1 VRRDQLSNQQVKAIR
16 AVARFSYIRCFSLA
30 CAARIFFCLFE
41 LSSAGRSWSYRDM
54 TMTSVPTLTTGAFD
68 RRVRVSR
75 LSFFARRETVNPGD
89 LFRQASAQQ
98 ISMKPDHYDPI
109 AAALKEDIGEGD
121 ITTDFFVPET
131 LHATGRIT
139 AREKA
144 IVAGI
149 GAAAEVF
156 RRVDPSIDIQLLRRE
171 GDEVVAGDIII
182 EVRGLARSILKAERV
197 ALNFLQRL
205 CGIATL
211 TRQFVDAVGNHPA
224 KILDTRK
231 TTPGLRTLEKAAV
244 VAGGG
249 VNHRFG
255 LHDMVLVKDN
265 HLATFGG
272 LSSFADRI
280 RQLRQERPNI
290 CIEVE
295 ADDLEQARAF
305 AEVDG
310 IDVILLD
317 NMTPAQIREAVA
329 LRKDKVEFEASGGI
343 TLKSVKRIA
352 ATGVDYI
359 SIGGLTNAA
368 RAIDIGLEMTQVPG

>member
-1 VRRDQLSNQQVKAIR
+1 MKS
-16 AVARFSYIRCFSLA
+16 
-30 CAARIFFCLFE
+30 
-41 LSSAGRSWSYRDM
+41 
-54 TMTSVPTLTTGAFD
+54 D
-68 RRVRVSR
+68 R
-75 LSFFARRETVNPGD
+75 
-89 LFRQASAQQ
+89 
-98 ISMKPDHYDPI
+98 YDPI
-109 AAALKEDIGEGD
+109 VAALKEDIGQGD

-131 LHATGRIT
+131 LHATGRVM
-139 AREKA
+139 ARENA
-144 IVAGI
+144 IVAGT
-149 GAAAEVF
+149 GTAAEVF
-156 RRVDPSIDIQLLRRE
+156 RRVDPSIDIQIAHQD
-171 GDEVVAGDIII
+171 GDEVVAGDLII

-211 TRQFVDAVGNHPA
+211 TRQFVDAIGNHPA

-231 TTPGLRTLEKAAV
+231 TTPGMRALEKAAV

-255 LHDMVLVKDN
+255 LYDMVLVKDN

-280 RQLRQERPNI
+280 HQLRRERPNI
-290 CIEVE
+290 RIEVE

-305 AEVDG
+305 ADVEG

-317 NMTPAQIREAVA
+317 NMMPPQMREALA
-329 LRKDKVEFEASGGI
+329 LRKGNIQFEASGGI
-343 TLKSVKRIA
+343 TLKNVKRVA

-368 RAIDIGLEMTQVPG
+368 RAIDIALEMTQVPG

>member
-1 VRRDQLSNQQVKAIR
+1 
-16 AVARFSYIRCFSLA
+16 
-30 CAARIFFCLFE
+30 
-41 LSSAGRSWSYRDM
+41 
-54 TMTSVPTLTTGAFD
+54 
-68 RRVRVSR
+68 
-75 LSFFARRETVNPGD
+75 
-89 LFRQASAQQ
+89 
-98 ISMKPDHYDPI
+98 MKLDHYDPI
-109 AAALKEDIGEGD
+109 GAALKEDIGQGD

-139 AREKA
+139 ARENA
-144 IVAGI
+144 IVAGT
-149 GAAAEVF
+149 GAAAEVS
-156 RRVDPSIDIQLLRRE
+156 RRVDSSVDIQIIRPD
-171 GDEVVAGDIII
+171 GHEVVAGDIII

-211 TRQFVDAVGNHPA
+211 TRQFVDAVGSHPV

-231 TTPGLRTLEKAAV
+231 TTPGLRALEKAAV

-249 VNHRFG
+249 ANHRFG
-255 LHDMVLVKDN
+255 LYDMVLVKDN

-272 LSSFADRI
+272 LSAFANRI
-280 RQLRQERPNI
+280 RQLRQERPSI
-290 CIEVE
+290 RIEVE

-305 AEVDG
+305 AEVEG

-317 NMTPAQIREAVA
+317 NMTPAQMREAVA
-329 LRKDKVEFEASGGI
+329 LKRGKIRFEASGGI
-343 TLKSVKRIA
+343 TLKNVKRIA

-368 RAIDIGLEMTQVPG
+368 RAIDISLEMTQVPG

>member
-1 VRRDQLSNQQVKAIR
+1 L
-16 AVARFSYIRCFSLA
+16 
-30 CAARIFFCLFE
+30 
-41 LSSAGRSWSYRDM
+41 
-54 TMTSVPTLTTGAFD
+54 
-68 RRVRVSR
+68 
-75 LSFFARRETVNPGD
+75 NPNGS
-89 LFRQASAQQ
+89 FRQASVQQ
-98 ISMKPDHYDPI
+98 ISMKTDHYDPI
-109 AAALKEDIGEGD
+109 ATALKEDIGEGD

-131 LHATGRIT
+131 LHSTGRIT

-144 IVAGI
+144 IVAGV
-149 GAAAEVF
+149 GAAGEVF
-156 RRVDPSIDIQLLRRE
+156 RQVDPSIDIQIIRPD
-171 GDEVVAGDIII
+171 GDEVVAGDVIM
-182 EVRGLARSILKAERV
+182 EVRGLARSILKGERV
-197 ALNFLQRL
+197 ALNFLQHL

-211 TRQFVDAVGNHPA
+211 TRQFVDAIGNHQA

-231 TTPGLRTLEKAAV
+231 TTPGLRALEKAAV

-255 LHDMVLVKDN
+255 LYDMVLVKDN

-280 RQLRQERPNI
+280 QELRQERPNMR
-290 CIEVE
+290 IEVE

-305 AEVDG
+305 AEVGG

-317 NMTPAQIREAVA
+317 NMTPAQMREAVA
-329 LRKDKVEFEASGGI
+329 LRNGSIQFEASGGI
-343 TLKSVKRIA
+343 TLKNVKRIA

-368 RAIDIGLEMTQVPG
+368 RAIDISLEMTQVPR